1 MSWKKITAFCLAF
14 VMAAGV
20 SSGLSLELDAAPINV
35 AGGSSRAAGDSSRA
49 TTEQAA
55 TLAFTKDPW
64 DKNPTDTETRTAVS
78 GTIVNFT
85 ETTKAGYAKDVNDN
99 FTWDAQNNA
108 PKPNE
113 NGKEDL
119 VIRDA
124 GGNKRRL
131 TISKDYPPDPKG
143 TDVTIM
149 FNGNYYTL
157 RGTGIVI
164 QKPSGQ
170 PAIPEENATINPT
183 RVQEFGEIHLRVTRG
198 EQPVDGKPGGVAMG
212 IEIASKEGVFGNVTD
227 VRALRQPDGQLQ
239 IELVGVA
246 TETGNQSFFFKPYG
260 QYQGYR
266 NPDDENEVTDKDGN
280 KWGSLPG
287 HFEVDDQGNT
297 TTTLLPA
304 PTDTNDVIRKGTEFT
319 LILRKPVSNTL
330 ALTIKPPMTAVN
342 EIAERVDA
350 SVREDGKKVGMTDSQ
365 YITLDPRNSLEFITE
380 DFWLVKKIKDWNAQ
394 FDVAWTVG
402 TTNDNG
408 QNVQL
413 EDLLTVVT
421 TSPPPPDDPN
431 AQNEVTQQVIL
442 NKEKLPEKNVEGFLS
457 AVVSYTTADGKET
470 FQSDV
475 TIEIPIIVRGK
486 GVKPETVEY
495 QTHNPEGAT
504 VIDTALTGNK
514 RLEMDVFQGGIPG
527 YRDPKKPYQYDLNLM
542 MGSGNGW
549 AEYVRIDVEHT
560 AQEETDEE
568 DFTGEE
574 EVVQIRADDAIQ
586 QGTSIKLNNPGKQ
599 EADVEPKKIA
609 LELVAAH
616 KGRAVLTINYGQL
629 TATGE
634 YVDDPALTRIITLD
648 VDNTSPSDDAR
659 LKSIVIENQE
669 GKVVGYESATT
680 DPWQFDKDN
689 TGQYIIEVPYTS
701 TGLQFIP
708 TKNHPLAQQT
718 VDILWQAYYLDAT
731 GNRVFLNKGDSG
743 DGTDPWSKVKSGNR
757 TDSIGEGITLL
768 FFRQG
773 QPLPDGVP
781 ITVTF
786 RTTAQNP
793 TIHMDYILQI
803 IRRSP
808 GVDASLIKVEG
819 YRDGDQEE
827 KTTNLFTPFD
837 GSTLVQKEIYTVP
850 YMTDWIWMSATPSDE
865 NAKVEF
871 DPPLKQY
878 KTQLFGQKEW
888 LQLADIPQLENGLY
902 NLKIKVWSEATRY
915 DPLANPDRV
924 YELQIRRADPSK
936 HSGLGMLEL
945 AKLDGETVPYT
956 PAVNENTLT
965 YVVKDLPYSAAKLQI
980 KAAQSPD
987 PENPLSTIYKIL
999 CVYNLKKPN
1008 GGGRKFVD
1016 ITSDFSIKKAVDI
1029 DFLRED
1035 ELPDVLHLIVVSEAG
1050 YGKSDEQIWEA
1061 VQKNDPGDSDWFT
1074 DYTIEVNRARP
1085 SEISDLLNLKVKGKD
1100 KADQEH
1106 DLSLNFRGDN
1116 YDTYYL
1122 DVPYSMAKVNFTPFL
1137 GQEGQKIWIK
1147 SNQGIMGILPGL
1159 GNQIKDADTKGSSTS
1174 RDYELNRYEDNPQT
1188 EFTIT
1193 VRAEDYEEYNP
1204 GHESIYK
1211 VVVRRAA
1218 PSSDARLRNLTATN
1232 VELDELLYPAG
1243 LRPPF
1248 TASTYDYEATLIAGA
1263 VDTVVTATANDA
1275 NATIEIE
1282 EILTPSGVGSDPIAI
1297 IYVEQTVTIVVTA
1310 EDGVT
1315 TETYTI
1321 TFTNP
1326 NMIEKTTNA
1335 DLKYLDVNYSYMNP
1349 DFEIGFS
1356 SKTGFGQMTPDFRPA
1371 TTDYEVV
1378 VPEDC
1383 YQVEIQ
1389 AKPAD
1394 KYATMEIFQGTR
1406 SIGDYNGNYSASV
1419 QDGENQFSIVVTSS
1433 AGETYTKTY
1442 NISVFRN
1449 DEENM
1454 KNLTPL
1460 DVEDIDFEN
1469 SGDVI
1474 LIAIDEY
1481 PRVNANV
1488 FAELKKY
1495 PEKTIIFQGN
1505 DYSIEFKA
1513 SDLTRVVPQ
1522 QEIFD
1527 FRMFFTTPQEDAIM
1541 EIIDRRS
1548 SNDDLRGNRIV
1559 MMYFPYHGMLPGT
1572 ATLHLNLGYR
1582 YHDDTLYWHY
1592 YNEDRERIDYYG
1604 SILANSQGTFAVS
1617 IDHFSTYIVTRPHY
1631 IYGAEL
1637 MYGVEGNEND
1647 PLLNSDFNKVNPWTG
1662 VPEENP

>member
-1 MSWKKITAFCLAF
+1 
-14 VMAAGV
+14 MAAGM

-35 AGGSSRAAGDSSRA
+35 AGGSTRAAGDSSRA
-49 TTEQAA
+49 TSDQAA
-55 TLAFTKDPW
+55 TLAFVKDPW
-64 DKNPTDTETRTAVS
+64 DDLPSDTTTRTAVS
-78 GTIVNFT
+78 GTVVDFT
-85 ETTKAGYAKDVNDN
+85 EVRRPGY
-99 FTWDAQNNA
+99 QRQGG
-108 PKPNE
+108 NE
-113 NGKEDL
+113 NL
-119 VIRDA
+119 TFDA
-124 GGNKRRL
+124 EAGNEPNKDPNKKDIEIKDNGENKRQL
-131 TISKDYPPDPKG
+131 VISKDYP
-143 TDVTIM
+143 TDKTKDQTIM
-149 FNGNYYTL
+149 IAGNYYTL
-157 RGTGIVI
+157 NGTGVVI
-164 QKPSGQ
+164 EQPSDQ
-170 PAIPEENATINPT
+170 PSVPEQIARIDPSYI
-183 RVQEFGEIHLRVTRG
+183 QEYSEVTLTVSRG
-198 EQPVDGKPGGVAMG
+198 EGVSGGKPTTGLSL
-212 IEIASKEGVFGNVTD
+212 ELDASQPREGAFKNVTGGSA
-227 VRALRQPDGQLQ
+227 VRESNGELR
-239 IELVGVA
+239 IELIGA
-246 TETGNQSFFFKPYG
+246 TLGSAGGGNQSGKQNFYLKPYG
-260 QYQGYR
+260 AYQGYR
-266 NPDDENEVTDKDGN
+266 DPVSGKPTDENGAEWGTLPSHKDPDTGD
-280 KWGSLPG
+280 P
-287 HFEVDDQGNT
+287 
-297 TTTLLPA
+297 LLP
-304 PTDTNDVIRKGTEFT
+304 PTTPNDIIRTGTKFT
-319 LILRKPVSNTL
+319 LILRKPISNRI
-330 ALTIKPPMTAVN
+330 ALTVKPPELAVE
-342 EIAERVDA
+342 EIAYRIDTG
-350 SVREDGKKVGMTDSQ
+350 VRADGKKVGMADSQ

-380 DFWLVKKIKDWNAQ
+380 DFWLVKKIKDWNAE
-394 FDVAWTVG
+394 FNVTWSVETG
-402 TTNDNG
+402 NDNG
-408 QNVQL
+408 QNVKL

-421 TSPPPPDDPN
+421 TSPPPPNNPN

-442 NKEKLPEKNVEGFLS
+442 NKERLPEKNVEGFLN
-457 AVVSYTTADGKET
+457 AYVTYDTADGNGHY
-470 FQSDV
+470 QSQ
-475 TIEIPIIVRGK
+475 TQEIHIPIIVRGTGK
-486 GVKPETVEY
+486 KPQTVELR
-495 QTHNPEGAT
+495 TLNPEGPT
-504 VIDTALTGNK
+504 VIDAPLTSTNK

-527 YRDPKKPYQYDLNLM
+527 YKDPKKPYQYDLNLM

-549 AEYVRIDVEHT
+549 AQYVRIDVEST
-560 AQEETDEE
+560 AQKELDEE
-568 DFTGEE
+568 DFTGNE
-574 EVVQIRADDAIQ
+574 EVVQIRADNAIQ

-599 EADVEPKKIA
+599 EVDVDPKKIA

-1122 DVPYSMAKVNFTPFL
+1122 DVPYSTTKVNFTPFL

-1433 AGETYTKTY
+1433 AGEKYTKTY

-1647 PLLNSDFNKVNPWTG
+1647 PLLNNDFNKVNPWTG

>member
-266 NPDDENEVTDKDGN
+266 NPDNENEVTDKDGN

-574 EVVQIRADDAIQ
+574 EVEQIRADDAIQ

-902 NLKIKVWSEATRY
+902 NLKIKVWSEATR
-915 DPLANPDRV
+915 
-924 YELQIRRADPSK
+924 
-936 HSGLGMLEL
+936 
-945 AKLDGETVPYT
+945 
-956 PAVNENTLT
+956 
-965 YVVKDLPYSAAKLQI
+965 
-980 KAAQSPD
+980 
-987 PENPLSTIYKIL
+987 
-999 CVYNLKKPN
+999 
-1008 GGGRKFVD
+1008 
-1016 ITSDFSIKKAVDI
+1016 
-1029 DFLRED
+1029 
-1035 ELPDVLHLIVVSEAG
+1035 
-1050 YGKSDEQIWEA
+1050 
-1061 VQKNDPGDSDWFT
+1061 
-1074 DYTIEVNRARP
+1074 
-1085 SEISDLLNLKVKGKD
+1085 
-1100 KADQEH
+1100 
-1106 DLSLNFRGDN
+1106 
-1116 YDTYYL
+1116 
-1122 DVPYSMAKVNFTPFL
+1122 
-1137 GQEGQKIWIK
+1137 
-1147 SNQGIMGILPGL
+1147 
-1159 GNQIKDADTKGSSTS
+1159 
-1174 RDYELNRYEDNPQT
+1174 
-1188 EFTIT
+1188 
-1193 VRAEDYEEYNP
+1193 
-1204 GHESIYK
+1204 
-1211 VVVRRAA
+1211 
-1218 PSSDARLRNLTATN
+1218 
-1232 VELDELLYPAG
+1232 
-1243 LRPPF
+1243 
-1248 TASTYDYEATLIAGA
+1248 
-1263 VDTVVTATANDA
+1263 
-1275 NATIEIE
+1275 
-1282 EILTPSGVGSDPIAI
+1282 
-1297 IYVEQTVTIVVTA
+1297 
-1310 EDGVT
+1310 
-1315 TETYTI
+1315 
-1321 TFTNP
+1321 
-1326 NMIEKTTNA
+1326 
-1335 DLKYLDVNYSYMNP
+1335 
-1349 DFEIGFS
+1349 
-1356 SKTGFGQMTPDFRPA
+1356 
-1371 TTDYEVV
+1371 
-1378 VPEDC
+1378 
-1383 YQVEIQ
+1383 
-1389 AKPAD
+1389 
-1394 KYATMEIFQGTR
+1394 
-1406 SIGDYNGNYSASV
+1406 
-1419 QDGENQFSIVVTSS
+1419 
-1433 AGETYTKTY
+1433 
-1442 NISVFRN
+1442 
-1449 DEENM
+1449 
-1454 KNLTPL
+1454 
-1460 DVEDIDFEN
+1460 
-1469 SGDVI
+1469 
-1474 LIAIDEY
+1474 
-1481 PRVNANV
+1481 
-1488 FAELKKY
+1488 
-1495 PEKTIIFQGN
+1495 
-1505 DYSIEFKA
+1505 
-1513 SDLTRVVPQ
+1513 
-1522 QEIFD
+1522 
-1527 FRMFFTTPQEDAIM
+1527 
-1541 EIIDRRS
+1541 
-1548 SNDDLRGNRIV
+1548 
-1559 MMYFPYHGMLPGT
+1559 
-1572 ATLHLNLGYR
+1572 
-1582 YHDDTLYWHY
+1582 
-1592 YNEDRERIDYYG
+1592 
-1604 SILANSQGTFAVS
+1604 
-1617 IDHFSTYIVTRPHY
+1617 
-1631 IYGAEL
+1631 
-1637 MYGVEGNEND
+1637 
-1647 PLLNSDFNKVNPWTG
+1647 
-1662 VPEENP
+1662 